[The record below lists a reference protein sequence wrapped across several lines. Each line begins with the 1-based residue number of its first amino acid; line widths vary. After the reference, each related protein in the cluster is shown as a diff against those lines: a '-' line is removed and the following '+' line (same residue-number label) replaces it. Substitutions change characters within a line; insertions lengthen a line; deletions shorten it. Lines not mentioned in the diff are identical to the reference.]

1 MKVLIVGSEEEIC
14 DDIVETYSQG
24 DNEIFV
30 INKGK
35 NDFNINSKS
44 YSLNIN
50 NSRVEQVLRGKDK
63 YTLIFPNEALTEVN
77 CGNTPVAENIFDKAL
92 SIGEEIMGSKE
103 IGVYK
108 VSQDE
113 AYLRLV
119 SVSGS
124 LNRQDIKNSYRVDEN
139 IEIGQVIQHREVYF
153 NKAFN
158 EKLPSM
164 MCPIIYDDKVVAI
177 IAYFKALNEVSPY
190 YRKLFK
196 LVGSMVTSTMVQVYK
211 YEGVNIL
218 KNYVEGTRI
227 LYEEY
232 FKEFIKQ
239 KKKYKDENHIEYT
252 VLKLRSDF
260 KDPKEIYEIIKGSI
274 RAVDQLGLNIKKELF
289 LTLTNTCEAEAS
301 FVIERLK
308 EMKILAEIICE
319 DSLI

>member
-14 DDIVETYSQG
+14 DDIVATYSQG

-30 INKGK
+30 LNKGK

-50 NSRVEQVLRGKDK
+50 NSRIEQVRRGKDK
-63 YTLIFPNEALTEVN
+63 YTVIFPQEALNEIN
-77 CGNTPVAENIFDKAL
+77 CDNIPIVENIFDKAL
-92 SIGEEIMGSKE
+92 SIGEEIMGSKD

-119 SVSGS
+119 SISKS
-124 LNRQDIKNSYRVDEN
+124 LDRQHIKNSYRVDEN
-139 IEIGQVIQHREVYF
+139 IEIGQVIQHREAYF
-153 NKAFN
+153 NREFN
-158 EKLPSM
+158 GKLPAM
-164 MCPIIYDDKVVAI
+164 MCPIIYEDKVVAI
-177 IAYFKALNEVSPY
+177 IACFKALNEVSPY

-196 LVGSMVTSTMVQVYK
+196 LVGSMVTSSVVQVYK

-239 KKKYKDENHIEYT
+239 KKKYKKENHIEYT
-252 VLKLRSDF
+252 VLKLSSNLADS
-260 KDPKEIYEIIKGSI
+260 KGIYEIIERNI
-274 RAVDQLGLNIKKELF
+274 RAVDQLGINMKKELF
-289 LTLTNTCEAEAS
+289 LILTNTCEAEAF
-301 FVIERLK
+301 FVINRLK
-308 EMKILAEIICE
+308 EMKILAEIIGE
-319 DSLI
+319 DYLG